1 MYKNIKSKLTA
12 VILLLFILTLIYLF
26 SLSFLDNRANDFCTK
41 IFTKISK
48 NYSSDRV
55 VLIAVDDISTD
66 KIKWPWSRDLFADI
80 FNYLT
85 DFSGAKAVVFQN
97 LVIFP
102 DSYQPEKDFI
112 FYKNIKNKKNLI
124 NSFIFVNSNAAGDV
138 LPSDYIP
145 LFDGKIN
152 INIID
157 KRTKINNTNYKAVI
171 NLPKD
176 LLYNANNLASS
187 MLVED
192 KDTILRSYMPVVQ
205 MGDKLYP
212 SLALSA
218 YSVFTGIK
226 EFVLYDR
233 YLCTNDECK
242 TLKIPISYKKSF
254 DSLDNTVMG
263 IYTRLDWYFPIENYY
278 SHKK

>member
-145 LFDGKIN
+145 F
-152 INIID
+152 
-157 KRTKINNTNYKAVI
+157 
-171 NLPKD
+171 
-176 LLYNANNLASS
+176 
-187 MLVED
+187 
-192 KDTILRSYMPVVQ
+192 
-205 MGDKLYP
+205 
-212 SLALSA
+212 
-218 YSVFTGIK
+218 
-226 EFVLYDR
+226 
-233 YLCTNDECK
+233 
-242 TLKIPISYKKSF
+242 
-254 DSLDNTVMG
+254 
-263 IYTRLDWYFPIENYY
+263 
-278 SHKK
+278 